1 MAYKIFPTDKY
12 IKEIKQKIAINNETI
27 PSIQEYY
34 KELRTKQVPTIQ
46 ELPSNPDENQIRNII
61 RNELSSISTSLN
73 SQDISYIIETL
84 SKSNDLLAFYKYAKS
99 FINHIKDI
107 RGLNSSFLLQLW
119 AKFKSN
125 LIIEAEE
132 TPLSSTSMTVAK
144 YEKLLQNKKNKLE
157 ELYKEEEGK
166 KNLEHYNKLNSFL
179 HKQEKNKNLIYQSR
193 LNKANVIGQLNTN
206 KYSKLKNTPYHQP
219 HYQPIYPEVQESLGN
234 LVNKIEANPRGLDI
248 RGYPL
253 PKLGRPAKL
262 SEKNVKK
269 LAQGNKIPIKNSST
283 LATTASTSSLNPSL
297 PIPKEKKS
305 SKLKGGSI
313 GQVYL
318 GRR

>member
-1 MAYKIFPTDKY
+1 MALKVFPTNKY
-12 IKEIKQKIAINNETI
+12 LKEVKQKIAINNETI

-46 ELPSNPDENQIRNII
+46 ELPSNPDENQMRNII

-84 SKSNDLLAFYKYAKS
+84 SKSNYLLAFYKYAKS

-157 ELYKEEEGK
+157 ELYKE
-166 KNLEHYNKLNSFL
+166 
-179 HKQEKNKNLIYQSR
+179 KNKNLIYQSR

-248 RGYPL
+248 LGNPL

-283 LATTASTSSLNPSL
+283 LATTASTSSLNPLL
-297 PIPKEKKS
+297 PTPKEKKL